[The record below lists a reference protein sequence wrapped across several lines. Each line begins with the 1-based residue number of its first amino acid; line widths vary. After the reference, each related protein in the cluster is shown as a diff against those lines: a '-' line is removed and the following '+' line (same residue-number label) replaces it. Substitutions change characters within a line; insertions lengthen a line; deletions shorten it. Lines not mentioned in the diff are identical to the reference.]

1 MTVQPTPGRPTP
13 TSTQS
18 QRLAAIRVQLVN
30 AFGDTLAE
38 GVTPTSGQVTLS
50 RDLVP
55 GIAVFV
61 RVPALGLQ
69 VALDPVQPDLTI
81 RVVQAGMP

>member
-1 MTVQPTPGRPTP
+1 MAVQPTPGRPTP
-13 TSTQS
+13 TSMPS

-38 GVTPTSGQVTLS
+38 GVTPTNGQITLR
-50 RDLVP
+50 RDLAP

-69 VALDPVQPDLTI
+69 VAVDPAQPDLTI
-81 RVVQAGMP
+81 RVAQEDMP